1 MLENVYLHN
10 LVLNNYLGSFSDDY
24 IVAYLPVYSIMTKKV
39 STHSQTQICAY
50 YRIPLHQRNV
60 KLLIKH

>member
-10 LVLNNYLGSFSDDY
+10 LALNNYLGSFSDDY

-39 STHSQTQICAY
+39 STRSQTETCAY
-50 YRIPLHQRNV
+50 YESPFIREM
-60 KLLIKH
+60 